1 MDKNCLVFVIWRNPL
16 FLESIRALLHHPQIQ
31 LVGASSD
38 FSQAHDEIAVLRPD
52 VVIIEG
58 NSGGTSIDSETLP
71 ILISTARVIQM
82 SLDDNELNL
91 FQHQQR
97 TLADADDLLSM
108 ILEEGDT
115 E

>member
-1 MDKNCLVFVIWRNPL
+1 MKNYLVFVIWINPL
-16 FLESIRALLHHPQIQ
+16 FLESIRALLSHPEIQ

-38 FSQAHDEIAVLRPD
+38 FAQAHSEIAILRPD

-58 NSGGTSIDSETLP
+58 NSDGTPFDSETLP

-82 SLDDNELNL
+82 SLDDNELIL
-91 FQHQQR
+91 FQHQHR

-108 ILEEGDT
+108 ILEEGDS
-115 E
+115 